1 MSLCVWGQSQ
11 MGFKFTLRVWCSS
24 SNMRKSVR
32 SLTRLLS
39 DSRLD
44 ILFSKLTISAQ
55 DSAPPIATPT
65 MSFSWRHSRS
75 SLNNLTQLPSNSNL
89 EQQLLTKQQ
98 NTIVSL
104 PPSSQ
109 RALAPPSPNYLKYSK
124 VWEED
129 WSRQTENW
137 TNKRIAQCIFS
148 LRNYNITKDFMCGQ
162 WLKLSRDI
170 EHKSNTFQEN
180 VKARE
185 ENCCYQVTILE
196 RVNDN

>member
-1 MSLCVWGQSQ
+1 MQNMSLCVWGQNQ
-11 MGFKFTLRVWCSS
+11 MGFKFTLWVWCPSS
-24 SNMRKSVR
+24 YMRTNSHQIIFR
-32 SLTRLLS
+32 SRVE
-39 DSRLD
+39 
-44 ILFSKLTISAQ
+44 ILFTKLTISAQ
-55 DSAPPIATPT
+55 DSAPPTATPT

-104 PPSSQ
+104 PSSSQ

-137 TNKRIAQCIFS
+137 TNKRIAQCIFLS
-148 LRNYNITKDFMCGQ
+148 Q
-162 WLKLSRDI
+162 KLQYHKRFYVLPVI
-170 EHKSNTFQEN
+170 EIF
-180 VKARE
+180 E
-185 ENCCYQVTILE
+185 EHQTQIKTL
-196 RVNDN
+196 